1 MRRLV
6 ADALDRTRDLWPDIR
21 RAYGWV
27 HGAARILNNAAGLDA
42 AAVARRFA
50 GLVAAIG
57 RHRAKAGALAGA
69 VDHFLKVTRSY
80 RPGLFHGYAVADL
93 PRTNNELEQLFGSY
107 RRHER
112 RATGRKANGSA
123 TVLRGPVRLAR
134 RSGHP
139 AAPPGRRRSGRRR
152 SAALARG
159 ARQPRAPSARP
170 RAAGA
175 VPPRSRCLP
184 QPARTAP
191 PPASFAGLVFLY
203 AACSSGLAALAC
215 RGLGTCALWPS
226 FLR

>member
-1 MRRLV
+1 MTRLLRRLRRLI

-93 PRTNNELEQLFGSY
+93 PRTNNDLEQLFGSY

-112 RATGRKANGSA
+112 RVTGRKVSPPLFESLELLGRDRS
-123 TVLRGPVRLAR
+123 LAR
-134 RSGHP
+134 
-139 AAPPGRRRSGRRR
+139 
-152 SAALARG
+152 L
-159 ARQPRAPSARP
+159 
-170 RAAGA
+170 RAAM
-175 VPPRSRCLP
+175 
-184 QPARTAP
+184 TA
-191 PPASFAGLVFLY
+191 
-203 AACSSGLAALAC
+203 
-215 RGLGTCALWPS
+215 
-226 FLR
+226 